1 MHSLTLSSQPQYSGP
16 AHEKRGPSD
25 YATKDIPDLAKRGLG
40 GKMTTLSD
48 EDDALEP
55 EDADGSGG
63 DESMD
68 ETPAPAAVPAKK
80 GARKAAGSSAK
91 KRPGSNGTKSE
102 RSSSVASQRQPNE
115 EVRRA
120 FGGLCGSGLPD
131 SYSTRQPPHQGFNF
145 QETLEQ
151 RAPMHQLPPL
161 NHMPPPFANPYQ
173 AQQQPTFNPYL
184 AQLPPGF
191 PSGMGM
197 PPSWAYTGAP
207 APAPSTS
214 AGPSGSIPGWNNF
227 PGIGMSPMQQHQF
240 NQQMQQ
246 QQAHQAQQ
254 QANAA
259 NPFYPPAPNH
269 FGGPPDFGT
278 QQLQAALQQ
287 SQHQHLLP
295 PQSTNQ
301 HRFFSSGGPVPS
313 AVAPYSP
320 SQPSVLPLQPPRRQ
334 GTDSSVDSGVGG
346 ERSASRASGVSRSNS
361 GAQKPRLSV
370 NIPSE
375 EDRRAKT
382 GASILVP
389 PNGDGG
395 GGSNPVFTDEPEGL
409 DDEGDPVR
417 PFPSDSGFDNFF

>member
-1 MHSLTLSSQPQYSGP
+1 MDPILLRYSHVRPSPCSPVMHSLTLSSQTQYSGP

-131 SYSTRQPPHQGFNF
+131 SCSTRQPPHQGFNL

-184 AQLPPGF
+184 AQL
-191 PSGMGM
+191 
-197 PPSWAYTGAP
+197 
-207 APAPSTS
+207 
-214 AGPSGSIPGWNNF
+214 
-227 PGIGMSPMQQHQF
+227 
-240 NQQMQQ
+240 
-246 QQAHQAQQ
+246 
-254 QANAA
+254 
-259 NPFYPPAPNH
+259 
-269 FGGPPDFGT
+269 D
-278 QQLQAALQQ
+278 
-287 SQHQHLLP
+287 
-295 PQSTNQ
+295 
-301 HRFFSSGGPVPS
+301 RK
-313 AVAPYSP
+313 
-320 SQPSVLPLQPPRRQ
+320 SV
-334 GTDSSVDSGVGG
+334 V
-346 ERSASRASGVSRSNS
+346 
-361 GAQKPRLSV
+361 
-370 NIPSE
+370 
-375 EDRRAKT
+375 
-382 GASILVP
+382 
-389 PNGDGG
+389 
-395 GGSNPVFTDEPEGL
+395 
-409 DDEGDPVR
+409 
-417 PFPSDSGFDNFF
+417 